1 MSEPTQIDAA
11 GSPRLRSDAAA
22 NRRRILAAVKELFS
36 ERGLDVPMNAI
47 ARRAGVGAATLF
59 RRFPDR
65 ESLVAEVFARQIDHC
80 ESVLAQA
87 VADPDPWRG
96 FCRFIAEIA
105 RMQIA
110 DRGFTEAFLSTQ
122 RTDAAVGDRRRG
134 AEAGF
139 ADLVDRAK
147 QTGMLRDDFVVGDL
161 AMVLLANSGLGAA
174 VKEHRMGL
182 SQRLVAYLLFAFGTE
197 AARSQITLPPPNP
210 MGIVDLYTAES

>member
-11 GSPRLRSDAAA
+11 DSPRLRSDAAA
-22 NRRRILAAVKELFS
+22 NRRRILAAAKELFS
-36 ERGLDVPMNAI
+36 ERGLDVPMSAI
-47 ARRAGVGAATLF
+47 ARRAGVGVATLF

-65 ESLVAEVFARQIDHC
+65 RSLVAEVFARQIDRC

-96 FCRFIAEIA
+96 FCRFIDEIA

-110 DRGFTEAFLSTQ
+110 DRGFTEAFLSTLP
-122 RTDAAVGDRRRG
+122 TDTAVGARRRA
-134 AEAGF
+134 AEADF

-161 AMVLLANSGLGAA
+161 VMVLLANSGFAA
-174 VKEHRMGL
+174 AAEEHRMAL

-197 AARSQITLPPPNP
+197 AARSQITIPPPSR
-210 MGIVDLYTAES
+210 MGVVDLYSAEG

>member
-22 NRRRILAAVKELFS
+22 NRRRILAAAKELFS

-134 AEAGF
+134 AEAEF

-161 AMVLLANSGLGAA
+161 AMVMLANSGLGAA
-174 VKEHRMGL
+174 AKEHRMGL

-197 AARSQITLPPPNP
+197 AAWSQITLPPPNR

>member
-1 MSEPTQIDAA
+1 
-11 GSPRLRSDAAA
+11 
-22 NRRRILAAVKELFS
+22 
-36 ERGLDVPMNAI
+36 
-47 ARRAGVGAATLF
+47 
-59 RRFPDR
+59 
-65 ESLVAEVFARQIDHC
+65 
-80 ESVLAQA
+80 QA

-134 AEAGF
+134 AEAEF

-174 VKEHRMGL
+174 VQEHRMGL

-197 AARSQITLPPPNP
+197 AARSQITLPPPSR
-210 MGIVDLYTAES
+210 MGIVDLYTAERRPRAPERTVGRVPPAHLFVRQRVPVLQASALERGDRVHLGGGEAEVEDIGVGGLPVRVGRFREREAADLQMPAQHHLG

>member
-1 MSEPTQIDAA
+1 
-11 GSPRLRSDAAA
+11 
-22 NRRRILAAVKELFS
+22 
-36 ERGLDVPMNAI
+36 
-47 ARRAGVGAATLF
+47 LF

-65 ESLVAEVFARQIDHC
+65 RSLVAEVFARQIDHC

-134 AEAGF
+134 ADAEY
-139 ADLVDRAK
+139 ADFVDGSK
-147 QTGMLRDDFVVGDL
+147 QTGVLRYDFVVGDL

-174 VKEHRMGL
+174 VKEHRMGF
-182 SQRLVAYLLFAFGTE
+182 SQRLVAYLLFAFCTE
-197 AARSQITLPPPNP
+197 AARSQITLPP
-210 MGIVDLYTAES
+210 